1 LSVSLCVFV
10 RRFTGRR
17 KPLTLDELEAIRQD
31 AYNGTIG
38 EKMAFAGQLAK
49 QEASTWPPGERS
61 WCS

>member
-1 LSVSLCVFV
+1 
-10 RRFTGRR
+10 
-17 KPLTLDELEAIRQD
+17 LTLDELEAIRQD